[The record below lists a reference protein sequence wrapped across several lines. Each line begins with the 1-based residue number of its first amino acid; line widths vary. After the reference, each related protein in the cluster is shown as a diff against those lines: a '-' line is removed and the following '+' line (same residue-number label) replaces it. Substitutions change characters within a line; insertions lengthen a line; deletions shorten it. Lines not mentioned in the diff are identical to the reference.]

1 VTAGRRPG
9 PRRRLTDA
17 DLVALGIL
25 TGGPAHGHG
34 IWSRLAA
41 CDIEDWAVVSR
52 AQVYYSLGKLAD
64 KGLIRPAKAARA
76 DARRARHTWCIT
88 PEGRRALTAAL
99 ASTHWAG
106 QRVVPPFLTWVGLS
120 GYARLAARRKIL
132 AARRLFVEAER
143 ARERDTLA
151 DLERL
156 PGDADGADIARLMVG
171 HVIRQL
177 TLELEWLDQL
187 EGLLAG

>member
-1 VTAGRRPG
+1 MTAGRRPG

-17 DLVALGIL
+17 DLVTLGIL

-64 KGLIRPAKAARA
+64 QGLIRPARA
-76 DARRARHTWCIT
+76 TGADVRRERHNWCIT
-88 PEGRRALTAAL
+88 PKGRRALTDAL
-99 ASTHWAG
+99 ASSHWAG

-120 GYARLAARRKIL
+120 GYARIAARRKIL
-132 AARRLFVEAER
+132 AARRVFVEAER
-143 ARERDTLA
+143 ARERETLA
-151 DLERL
+151 ELERL
-156 PGDADGADIARLMVG
+156 PEDAEGADIARLMVG

-177 TLELEWLDQL
+177 TLELEWLDEL
-187 EGLLAG
+187 EELLVD